1 MFWRARL
8 FWLSAGAVAYVAF
21 AALGALGALRG
32 EDTPSP
38 FPSPPSTLL
47 GRGLPWLALVALPL
61 ALALVWTLTVPPS
74 RGEDCVDEGARSAAR
89 ACAAGTAV
97 LLAALTGPG
106 SPGFVALGNLGT
118 AVASM
123 AALVALARLT
133 SLGGLALP
141 PPSARRLDAA
151 AFASLLWT
159 VAVALPAVRAL
170 APRRAAAL
178 EPVILDWATSAA
190 ALGSLGM
197 SLATAWRARATRGLE
212 LGVAERASAAL
223 LLAATALVVGV
234 LAAGVGVSSPER
246 VLPFTAV
253 VAAAAIV
260 TSAVLPEPT
269 TLARVLRVALA
280 VAALAA
286 PVALGAVY
294 VTQAAPSRAGAVVFA
309 ACAAS
314 ALAGLTAPILARRFA
329 ADGLRWLG
337 ALDAATAAAM
347 NPDPESALE
356 SALGALG
363 ASVGRDG
370 GRGGSP
376 AALFRFAPPEVVTVD
391 RAGYAHVAKAEV
403 PEGIVALADGEPER
417 ILRLEVARAVEV
429 RRPELRPIVAWME
442 EHGAAALAVVRDE
455 LDAMALLSIPPRGA
469 GRATS
474 LEEVRAL
481 RTLADRLGAILSVSA
496 SLSRSRDRE
505 LHGRTEVTRLTGE
518 LHHLEAARDRD
529 AGRRVALARLL
540 ERPARVASYS
550 PAARAAVEQLERL
563 AEAGRPISLLGAPGV
578 DSTAWAALA
587 HLASARREG
596 PFAVVDGTSPLDHD
610 LAHWRDPEASPL
622 VAASGGS
629 LVIIDAHALPLE
641 VQSYLGAALGDDA
654 GIIVALPATVDALA
668 ASGQLSERLAD
679 RLGDRTV
686 ALPTLE
692 SRSEDLRALSLEHL
706 ARIGVR
712 LGRKPLGLSPRA
724 LSALLEHT
732 WPGNDAELYATLLR
746 AALVAEGEL
755 LGMKELGRIGFG
767 RGR

>member
-21 AALGALGALRG
+21 AAIGALDA
-32 EDTPSP
+32 DAPSP
-38 FPSPPSTLL
+38 FPSPRSTLL
-47 GRGLPWLALVALPL
+47 GRGLPWLALLALPL
-61 ALALVWTLTVPPS
+61 ALAVVWTVTVPPS
-74 RGEDCVDEGARSAAR
+74 RGEDRVDEGARRAAR
-89 ACAAGTAV
+89 ACAAGAAV

-106 SPGFVALGNLGT
+106 SPGFAALGNLGT

-123 AALVALARLT
+123 AALVALARLS
-133 SLGGLALP
+133 SLGGLVEP

-159 VAVALPAVRAL
+159 VAIALPAARAL
-170 APRRAAAL
+170 APRRAEAL
-178 EPVILDWATSAA
+178 EPAILDWATTAA

-197 SLATAWRARATRGLE
+197 GLATAWRVWATRRLE
-212 LGVAERASAAL
+212 LGVAERAGAAL
-223 LLAATALVVGV
+223 LLAATALGVGV
-234 LAAGVGVSSPER
+234 LAAVVGVSSPER
-246 VLPFTAV
+246 VMPFTAV

-269 TLARVLRVALA
+269 TLSRALRVALA

-286 PVALGAVY
+286 PAALGAVY

-314 ALAGLTAPILARRFA
+314 ALAGLAAPVLARRYA
-329 ADGLRWLG
+329 AGGSRWLG
-337 ALDAATAAAM
+337 ALDGATAAAM
-347 NPDPESALE
+347 NPDPDAALE

-363 ASVGRDG
+363 ASVARDG
-370 GRGGSP
+370 GRGASP
-376 AALFRFAPPEVVTVD
+376 AALFRLSPPERVTVD
-391 RAGYAHVAKAEV
+391 RAGYAHVEKAEA
-403 PEGIVALADGEPER
+403 PAGLVAIADLEPER

-442 EHGAAALAVVRDE
+442 QHGASALAVVRDE
-455 LDAMALLSIPPRGA
+455 LDAIALLSIPPRPPSRPA
-469 GRATS
+469 S

-481 RTLADRLGAILSVSA
+481 RTLADRLGAVISVSA

-505 LHGRTEVTRLTGE
+505 LHGRTEVTRLAGE
-518 LHHLEAARDRD
+518 VHDLEAARERD
-529 AGRRVALARLL
+529 AGRRTALARML

-563 AEAGRPISLLGAPGV
+563 AAAGRPVALLTAPGV
-578 DSTAWAALA
+578 DAIAWAALA
-587 HLASARREG
+587 HLASARRAG
-596 PFAVVDGTSPLDHD
+596 PLAVVDGTSAADRD

-622 VAASGGS
+622 MAASGGS
-629 LVIIDAHALPLE
+629 LVIIDVHALPLE
-641 VQSYLGAALGDDA
+641 VQSYLGAALAEDA
-654 GIIVALPATVDALA
+654 GIIVSLPATVDALA
-668 ASGQLSERLAD
+668 ASGRLSERLAD

-692 SRSEDLRALSLEHL
+692 SRAEDLRALSLEHL

-712 LGRKPLGLSPRA
+712 LGRKPLGLAPRA
-724 LSALLEHT
+724 LEALLEHT
-732 WPGNDAELYATLLR
+732 WPGNDAELYATLLK
-746 AALVAEGEL
+746 AALVAEGEV
-755 LGMKELGRIGFG
+755 LGMKELGKVGFG
-767 RGR
+767 RGSGR